1 MHSGRLVLEVED
13 HFCQW
18 NHGKYEMD
26 GGSRWCRRLKRSR
39 EAADLVISVAD
50 LASCYM
56 GSVRPS
62 ALAQAGRVEER
73 TPGSAARAD
82 AMFATRLAP
91 WCPYAF

>member
-1 MHSGRLVLEVED
+1 VED

-26 GGSRWCRRLKRSR
+26 ADPDGVRLKRSR